1 MENEKLELIRK
12 IKTEFEGEFNHLDI
26 LSIAGVLANAVE
38 VEEVDSYLVGT
49 LALACISVAGDE
61 FKEESIVEA
70 FNIPKPKD
78 MSAMDI
84 KEALESELL
93 YVIEGIEGYLSFAD
107 MVAFLFEID
116 IFDALQEAY
125 EKNSDE

>member
-1 MENEKLELIRK
+1 MEDEKLELIRK

-49 LALACISVAGDE
+49 LVLACISVAGDE
-61 FKEESIVEA
+61 FKEEAIVEA
-70 FNIPKPKD
+70 FNLPKPED

-93 YVIEGIEGYLSFAD
+93 YVIEGIEGFLSFAD
-107 MVAFLFEID
+107 MVAFLFEIN